1 MATGS
6 RSYRDDG
13 YTISRA
19 VGDVFGRW
27 PLWPWS
33 AIALIGAGGAV
44 GAAVS
49 IWLAPS
55 AGPPRPEFRW
65 AACAGYGIIV
75 ASLVSVMPRAARLV
89 ALRSVLGRRPSPAVS
104 DRHWWPLQLLAAAL
118 RQTPALRM
126 TQQDFAGAV
135 GRAASEARSLL
146 SFRLWPACVAGFVV
160 PVLGLLSAWESGSQ
174 IDLNQGEDAA
184 SVSMRLLPQVSPPM
198 VATISAALAL
208 MIVLAVIDQF
218 TKGLLQ
224 SWAEAVTIADAGSD
238 IVKAAAGVG
247 RPTEVPAP
255 LPGGSAVQLP
265 VNVEEAVDPALP
277 GKPDARITAEGLERL
292 SDLFSSRG

>member
-27 PLWPWS
+27 ALWPWS
-33 AIALIGAGGAV
+33 VIALIGLGGAV

-55 AGPPRPEFRW
+55 QGPPRPEFRW

-75 ASLVSVMPRAARLV
+75 ASLVSVLPRAARLV
-89 ALRSVLGRRPSPAVS
+89 ALRSLLGRRPSPAMS

-135 GRAASEARSLL
+135 DRAASEARSLL

-174 IDLNQGEDAA
+174 IELKPGEDAA
-184 SVSMRLLPQVSPPM
+184 SVSMQLLPQVSPPM

-208 MIVLAVIDQF
+208 MIVLAIIDQF

-224 SWAEAVTIADAGSD
+224 SWAEAVTIGDAGSD
-238 IVKAAAGVG
+238 IVKAVASEG
-247 RPTEVPAP
+247 RPAECPAP
-255 LPGGSAVQLP
+255 PAGGSTVRIPL
-265 VNVEEAVDPALP
+265 NVAEQVDAAPA

-292 SDLFSSRG
+292 GDLFSSRG